1 MRPDVRRSIVSA
13 HLLTRLAAERGLGL
27 DACLHGTG
35 IDAAQ
40 LGDPAA
46 EITGAQELQLIRNL
60 VAALGHMPGLGLD
73 AGLRYHLSS
82 YGIWGYTLLSSP
94 TFRSAAELAVRYL
107 DLSYAFG
114 RYRLERR
121 GEDLLIVLDDSEL
134 PDDLRQFLVERDFA
148 AWANAAWEM
157 RPGGFPAKAAQFR
170 FPRPSYAWRLD
181 KLCGVRPTFDAPLN
195 AVLLPAK
202 DLDAP
207 LPQANP
213 TMARLCEEQCRQLLA
228 KRQVRSGISG
238 QIRDRLLRNPA
249 DMPSLDDVAAEL
261 HVSVRSLRRR
271 LDEENT
277 SFRALLDEVRQ
288 TLAEEMLT
296 AGHMKLAEI
305 AARLGY
311 TEPAAFIAAFKRWK
325 GQSPTAYRESRR
337 QLR

>member
-1 MRPDVRRSIVSA
+1 MRASRVR
-13 HLLTRLAAERGLGL
+13 
-27 DACLHGTG
+27 
-35 IDAAQ
+35 
-40 LGDPAA
+40 
-46 EITGAQELQLIRNL
+46 
-60 VAALGHMPGLGLD
+60 
-73 AGLRYHLSS
+73 AGLPHGKR
-82 YGIWGYTLLSSP
+82 
-94 TFRSAAELAVRYL
+94 
-107 DLSYAFG
+107 FG
-114 RYRLERR
+114 RC
-121 GEDLLIVLDDSEL
+121 
-134 PDDLRQFLVERDFA
+134 A

-157 RPGGFPAKAAQFR
+157 RPGGFPAKIAQFR

-181 KLCGVRPTFDAPLN
+181 KLCGVRPVFDAPLN

-207 LPQANP
+207 LPQANA

-228 KRQVRSGISG
+228 KRQVRSGVSG

-261 HVSVRSLRRR
+261 HTSVRSLRRR
-271 LDEENT
+271 LDDERT
-277 SFRALLDEVRQ
+277 SFRALVDEVRQ

-325 GQSPTAYRESRR
+325 GVSPTAYRASRPDSLSPR
-337 QLR
+337 HGGELRVEQHRFGQAPVSGGRRCGGAPIPNMSARSG